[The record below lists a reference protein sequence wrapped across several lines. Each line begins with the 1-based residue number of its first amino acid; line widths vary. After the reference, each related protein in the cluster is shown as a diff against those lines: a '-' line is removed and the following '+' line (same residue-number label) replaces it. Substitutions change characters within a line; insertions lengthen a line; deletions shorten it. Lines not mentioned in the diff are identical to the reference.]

1 MPARRTDSAARP
13 TRRRILLATG
23 GVVLAA
29 SAGWGGNWLAAYKR
43 HARSNV
49 GTLGFRNRLRIPE
62 LLDPRAFD
70 GGARRYELELAPGS
84 SEFLP
89 GRKTPTWGANGPY
102 LAPTLRMRDGDPVA
116 LTVRNALPEP
126 TTLHWHGMHLPP
138 AMDGG
143 PHQMVAPG
151 AVWRPRWTVHQP
163 ASTLWYHPHPHG
175 STGSHVYRGIAGMI
189 IVDDTVS
196 DRSGLPSA
204 YGVDDIPL
212 VLQDKNFHDDG
223 ALDFTESTFADTL
236 AGVDSLGLLGDTI
249 LVNGTHDPHFEVT
262 TERVR
267 LRLLNGS
274 NARVYE
280 LGFPGDKTFHL
291 AATENGLLKRPLAL
305 PRLRLAPGER
315 AEIVVSFTAGEKALL
330 RSFPPELGVGFPVDR
345 FAGGDD
351 TFDLLE
357 LRAAPR
363 LDPSPPLPTR
373 IDGAPA
379 AIPLPADPRTR
390 RFSFVGT
397 RINDRAMDMERVDE
411 VVPAGA
417 TEIWEIERGDGNVHA
432 FHVHGATFDVLEV
445 DGAKPPAHLRGPK
458 DTVYLP
464 GTTTVRLA
472 VRFDTLTDERIPY
485 MYHCHVLRHE
495 DDGMMG
501 QFLVVA
507 PGREDKVS
515 RTLDAPGAHGGS
527 HGSHR

>member
-89 GRKTPTWGANGPY
+89 GRKTATWGANGPY

-138 AMDGG
+138 AMGGG

-175 STGSHVYRGIAGMI
+175 STGSHAYRGIAGMI
-189 IVDDTVS
+189 I
-196 DRSGLPSA
+196 
-204 YGVDDIPL
+204 
-212 VLQDKNFHDDG
+212 
-223 ALDFTESTFADTL
+223 
-236 AGVDSLGLLGDTI
+236 
-249 LVNGTHDPHFEVT
+249 VNGTHDPHFEVT

-305 PRLRLAPGER
+305 TRLRLAPGER

-345 FAGGDD
+345 FAG
-351 TFDLLE
+351 
-357 LRAAPR
+357 
-363 LDPSPPLPTR
+363 
-373 IDGAPA
+373 
-379 AIPLPADPRTR
+379 
-390 RFSFVGT
+390 
-397 RINDRAMDMERVDE
+397 
-411 VVPAGA
+411 
-417 TEIWEIERGDGNVHA
+417 GDGNVHA

-472 VRFDTLTDERIPY
+472 VRFDTLTDERTPY

>member
-49 GTLGFRNRLRIPE
+49 GTLGFRNRPRIPE

-89 GRKTPTWGANGPY
+89 GRKTATWGANGPY
-102 LAPTLRMRDGDPVA
+102 LAPTLRMRDGGPVA

-126 TTLHWHGMHLPP
+126 TTLHWHGRHLPP

-175 STGSHVYRGIAGMI
+175 STGSHAYRGIAGMI
-189 IVDDTVS
+189 I
-196 DRSGLPSA
+196 
-204 YGVDDIPL
+204 
-212 VLQDKNFHDDG
+212 
-223 ALDFTESTFADTL
+223 
-236 AGVDSLGLLGDTI
+236 
-249 LVNGTHDPHFEVT
+249 VNGTHDPHFEVT

-305 PRLRLAPGER
+305 TRLRLAPGR
-315 AEIVVSFTAGEKALL
+315 ARRDRRVVHGGREGVAAEFSAG
-330 RSFPPELGVGFPVDR
+330 
-345 FAGGDD
+345 AGGR
-351 TFDLLE
+351 LPRRP
-357 LRAAPR
+357 LRGRRRQRPR
-363 LDPSPPLPTR
+363 L
-373 IDGAPA
+373 
-379 AIPLPADPRTR
+379 PRPWR
-390 RFSFVGT
+390 
-397 RINDRAMDMERVDE
+397 
-411 VVPAGA
+411 
-417 TEIWEIERGDGNVHA
+417 
-432 FHVHGATFDVLEV
+432 
-445 DGAKPPAHLRGPK
+445 HLRRAGGRRGEAARPPICAVRR
-458 DTVYLP
+458 TP
-464 GTTTVRLA
+464 SISPAPPPSAWRSGSTRSRTSGFRTCTTVMSCA
-472 VRFDTLTDERIPY
+472 T
-485 MYHCHVLRHE
+485 
-495 DDGMMG
+495 
-501 QFLVVA
+501 
-507 PGREDKVS
+507 
-515 RTLDAPGAHGGS
+515 RTTA
-527 HGSHR
+527 

>member
-70 GGARRYELELAPGS
+70 GGARRYKLELAPGS

-89 GRKTPTWGANGPY
+89 GRKTATWGANGPY

-189 IVDDTVS
+189 IVDDAVS

-305 PRLRLAPGER
+305 TRLRLAPGER

-345 FAGGDD
+345 FAGA
-351 TFDLLE
+351 TTPSTCSNCAPP
-357 LRAAPR
+357 RASIRPR
-363 LDPSPPLPTR
+363 RFPPGSTGPRPPSPSPPTPGPGASASSAPGSTTGRWTWSASTR
-373 IDGAPA
+373 SCRPGPPRSGRSSAATATSTPSTSMAP
-379 AIPLPADPRTR
+379 PSTCWRSTGR
-390 RFSFVGT
+390 SR
-397 RINDRAMDMERVDE
+397 
-411 VVPAGA
+411 
-417 TEIWEIERGDGNVHA
+417 
-432 FHVHGATFDVLEV
+432 
-445 DGAKPPAHLRGPK
+445 PPIS
-458 DTVYLP
+458 
-464 GTTTVRLA
+464 A
-472 VRFDTLTDERIPY
+472 VRRTPSTSP
-485 MYHCHVLRHE
+485 
-495 DDGMMG
+495 
-501 QFLVVA
+501 A
-507 PGREDKVS
+507 PPPSAWRSGSTRS
-515 RTLDAPGAHGGS
+515 RTSGFRTCTTAMSCAT
-527 HGSHR
+527 RTTA